1 MESTYHRLFRSSR
14 NKVFGGV
21 CAGIAHFFGM
31 QPFVIRLIFT
41 ALFFAGSLGIWF
53 YLLLW
58 FVLPL
63 AEEPA
68 ELCELYGLLKS
79 DENLR
84 KFENEK

>member
-1 MESTYHRLFRSSR
+1 M
-14 NKVFGGV
+14 
-21 CAGIAHFFGM
+21 
-31 QPFVIRLIFT
+31 IRLIFT

-68 ELCELYGLLKS
+68 ELCELYGLPKS

-84 KFENEK
+84 KFEKEK

>member
-1 MESTYHRLFRSSR
+1 MENTYHRLFRSSQ

-31 QPFVIRLIFT
+31 QPFVVRLIFT
-41 ALFFAGSLGIWF
+41 GLFLAGSLGIWV

-63 AEEPA
+63 AVEPA
-68 ELCELYGLLKS
+68 EMCELYGRPKTG
-79 DENLR
+79 DNLR
-84 KFENEK
+84 EFEKEK